1 MVSPGEILGVLLINA
16 PIAKGA
22 DAPIF
27 IDKIAF

>member
-1 MVSPGEILGVLLINA
+1 LGVLLINA